1 MTRGTSASSLLF
13 REQSFLCAAGE
24 TREQSWAQVLKSPCG
39 EWALRCFWVR
49 AEQAY
54 TDGGASVP
62 ARTSSPYPSLSH
74 QCVKCNDPLKS
85 KPIPPNQFR
94 AYPSTASLPLCPSC
108 LDHKLSLRGK
118 ALG

>member
-85 KPIPPNQFR
+85 KPIPPNASSGLIQ
-94 AYPSTASLPLCPSC
+94 ALPPSPSVQVAWIT
-108 LDHKLSLRGK
+108 SS
-118 ALG
+118 A